1 MIARSRQAATRLS
14 IRIRLIAAVG
24 FIPASSLV
32 VAFILT
38 TNGQRAD
45 GQCGVL
51 KLKLARAP
59 NHGPVKDLHLAP
71 ESVLPAVRR
80 SS

>member
-1 MIARSRQAATRLS
+1 MIARPRPATTRRP
-14 IRIRLIAAVG
+14 IRIQLIATVG

-32 VAFILT
+32 VAVTPT
-38 TNGQRAD
+38 TNGQRLHGHRGAK
-45 GQCGVL
+45 

-59 NHGPVKDLHLAP
+59 NQGQVKVFYLTP